1 MLYPFL
7 IKCSLHTLSFL
18 RSLVC
23 CLFLIEGFVSNE
35 WDLFRFFVDEMA
47 AAAAIPVVQAEAN

>member
-1 MLYPFL
+1 M

-23 CLFLIEGFVSNE
+23 CLFLIEGFVSKE
-35 WDLFRFFVDEMA
+35 WDLFLFFVDEMA
-47 AAAAIPVVQAEAN
+47 AAAAIPVVPAEAN